1 MFSRAR
7 HERFREGD
15 ILRRV
20 FERVVGT
27 CIVEGLVGGES
38 FSVAASLI
46 QADVDPAR
54 LAGQAGAG

>member
-1 MFSRAR
+1 MSAFARAI
-7 HERFREGD
+7 FYAP
-15 ILRRV
+15 V

-38 FSVAASLI
+38 FSVDASLI